1 MTRRHR
7 APKPHLTDLQQA
19 ILDVL
24 WSKGPATSEQIR
36 EALLPDH
43 PLKDPSVRTLLRRL
57 EARGLITHDTD
68 GKLFVYRAVE
78 ARDGLAARAVR
89 QIIDRFWSGSTE
101 QFLLGMVD
109 EQVLTTQDLRRL
121 IRKVKTR
128 RGGQS

>member
-1 MTRRHR
+1 MTPRHR
-7 APKPHLTDLQQA
+7 SSRPHLTELQQA

-57 EARGLITHDTD
+57 EARGLLTHDTQ
-68 GKLFVYRAVE
+68 GKVFVYRAVE
-78 ARDGLAARAVR
+78 ARHGLAARAVR

-109 EQVLTTQDLRRL
+109 EQVLTKKDLQRL
-121 IRKVKTR
+121 MRKVEARK
-128 RGGQS
+128 GGQS

>member
-1 MTRRHR
+1 LPR
-7 APKPHLTDLQQA
+7 AHLTDLQQA

-57 EARGLITHDTD
+57 EARGLLTHDTD
-68 GKLFVYRAVE
+68 GKVFVYRAVE
-78 ARDGLAARAVR
+78 ARHGLAARAVR

-109 EQVLTTQDLRRL
+109 EHVLTEQDLQRL
-121 IRKVKTR
+121 MRKVRTR
-128 RGGQS
+128 KGGPS